1 MKALTT
7 TEKDAIRDLLK
18 VYKSRYISQNSATES
33 LQGVSV
39 GIISKII
46 NSKYEKISDEMFR
59 NISRQVGGTI
69 NGWQIHESETF
80 IDLMGVLSD
89 SQEYQEVTWATG
101 SAGCGKSTT
110 ARIYAKEHDN
120 VFVILCSEDMKK
132 GDFVGEMA
140 AKIGISTKGLS
151 IGKTLTKV
159 MNTLSEREMPLLI
172 FDEADKLTDK
182 VFAYF
187 VSIYNRLEEIAG
199 ITFLSTNYI
208 KRRME
213 IGLCYQ
219 KPGYEE
225 MDSRI
230 CRKFYDLDP
239 VNVND
244 VEAICKVNGIVSKKD
259 INEILSDVEKYNFDL
274 RRAKKKIHSTARSL
288 AAQKN
293 NK

>member
-39 GIISKII
+39 GTISKII
-46 NSKYEKISDEMFR
+46 NSKYKNISDEMFR

-80 IDLMGVLSD
+80 LDLMSVFSD
-89 SQEYQEVTWATG
+89 SQAYQEVTWATG
-101 SAGCGKSTT
+101 NAGCGKSTT

-120 VFVILCSEDMKK
+120 VFVILCSEDMRK

-140 AKIGISTKGLS
+140 SKIGIPTKGLS
-151 IGKTLTKV
+151 TRKTLMKV

-187 VSIYNRLEEIAG
+187 ISIYNRLEEIAG
-199 ITFLSTNYI
+199 ITFLSTNSM

-213 IGLCYQ
+213 TGLHYE
-219 KPGYEE
+219 KAGYEE
-225 MDSRI
+225 MESRI

-239 VNVND
+239 VGAND
-244 VEAICKVNGIVSKKD
+244 VEAICRVNGIVSKKD
-259 INEILSDVEKYNFDL
+259 INDILSDVESYSFDL
-274 RRAKKKIHSTARSL
+274 RRAKKKIHSTARII
-288 AAQKN
+288 AAQNN